1 MKTIILTETQT
12 RKIINKIINE
22 QNVVRSESLTVD
34 LGAVWAPGKWKITPQ
49 QISNIQNKVK
59 QITDFIN
66 KNKNSN
72 ITIQIES
79 GESSVTNYDRE
90 VSGNIK
96 LEPGVLSQKRGEE
109 MVSHLKSIFQKYL
122 DSGMITKLPE
132 FPKPIIKIGTTPYT
146 GPNDLKDPSKVRKY
160 NQEQF
165 VRAIISLKKDYECI
179 VGMEITIGY
188 FPGKNKSKHTCDEAI
203 FNLKMNG
210 VSLGEVNLNNG
221 DVDVTVNNYRK
232 EYSEKLNNFN
242 KQSEQHN
249 KKFDQLI
256 SKGIENEG
264 NRKKYLERFG
274 LVEPK
279 IEIPN
284 RIVKISKEKGY
295 RNVMDYV
302 NTISKINQ
310 SFINL
315 GRKSDNKIGG
325 IRNQT
330 FIINDEQAKKIT
342 NNSGTTDKII
352 LSISPLVSE
361 NGKYKVFFQNGS
373 HSDTPWV
380 IIKNKDSEVPLFNS
394 EPNVGMER
402 GSVKETILLQTD
414 LCGKP
419 IQTKK

>member
-1 MKTIILTETQT
+1 
-12 RKIINKIINE
+12 
-22 QNVVRSESLTVD
+22 
-34 LGAVWAPGKWKITPQ
+34 
-49 QISNIQNKVK
+49 
-59 QITDFIN
+59 
-66 KNKNSN
+66 
-72 ITIQIES
+72 
-79 GESSVTNYDRE
+79 
-90 VSGNIK
+90 
-96 LEPGVLSQKRGEE
+96 
-109 MVSHLKSIFQKYL
+109 
-122 DSGMITKLPE
+122 
-132 FPKPIIKIGTTPYT
+132 
-146 GPNDLKDPSKVRKY
+146 
-160 NQEQF
+160 
-165 VRAIISLKKDYECI
+165 
-179 VGMEITIGY
+179 MEITIGY

-242 KQSEQHN
+242 KQSEQYN
-249 KKFDQLI
+249 KKFNQLV
-256 SKGIENEG
+256 SKGVENEG
-264 NRKKYLERFG
+264 NRKKYLEGFG

-284 RIVKISKEKGY
+284 KIVKISKEKGY
-295 RNVMDYV
+295 KNVMDYV

-325 IRNQT
+325 IRYQT

-342 NNSGTTDKII
+342 NNGGTTDKII